1 MGSIG
6 IGVCM
11 CIVLQ
16 LCGLVV
22 ALKFNIP
29 QAVNNGV
36 LVPGGGDIR
45 SNTATWTLFVTLD
58 APRPEVTLQTKIQ
71 QLRLHLHSELVDHSA
86 YNLSRWSWMQILH
99 AIEAQIP
106 PAVPTGQRNR
116 RGLFDLGGVILNKL
130 FGTATSAEVEES
142 RHWIEQMRGDELRI
156 VNKTSDGIES
166 YVSGDAY
173 KSETHPGH

>member
-1 MGSIG
+1 
-6 IGVCM
+6 
-11 CIVLQ
+11 
-16 LCGLVV
+16 
-22 ALKFNIP
+22 
-29 QAVNNGV
+29 
-36 LVPGGGDIR
+36 
-45 SNTATWTLFVTLD
+45 
-58 APRPEVTLQTKIQ
+58 
-71 QLRLHLHSELVDHSA
+71 
-86 YNLSRWSWMQILH
+86 MQRLH

-156 VNKTSDGIES
+156 VHKTSDGIES

-173 KSETHPGH
+173 KSETHP